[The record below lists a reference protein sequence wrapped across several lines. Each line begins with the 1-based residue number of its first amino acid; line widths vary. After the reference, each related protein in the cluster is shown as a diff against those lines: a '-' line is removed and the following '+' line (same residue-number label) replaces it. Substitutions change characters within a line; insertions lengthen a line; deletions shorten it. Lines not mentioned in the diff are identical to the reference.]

1 MIRQPADPKGQPAG
15 SPEGTT
21 IYIGDVFASPSPT
34 VVRTLLGSCIAVCLY
49 DPVLRVGG
57 MNHFML
63 PEASGSADAD
73 STRFGAYSMD
83 VLIGEL
89 MMRCKAD
96 RRRLVAKVFG
106 GAHVVDMKQTE
117 DSVPNKNIRFIRQ
130 FLADEGFPILAE
142 DVGGFRPRLVVF
154 HTGENRVRVKHLDTA
169 KARQHLQTN
178 EVQVAAK
185 KPDFGDVTL
194 F

>member
-1 MIRQPADPKGQPAG
+1 MSTSFTSGN
-15 SPEGTT
+15 ETT
-21 IYIGDVFASPSPT
+21 IYIGGVFASAQPT
-34 VVRTLLGSCIAVCLY
+34 VVKTLLGSCIAVCLY
-49 DPVLRVGG
+49 DPVARAGG

-63 PEASGSADAD
+63 PEASGSKDDAV
-73 STRFGAYSMD
+73 STRFGAYAMD

-106 GAHVVDMKQTE
+106 GAHVVAMKQTD

-130 FLADEGFPILAE
+130 FLADDGIPLVAE
-142 DVGGFRPRLVVF
+142 DLGGFQPRLVVF
-154 HTGENRVRVKHLDTA
+154 HTGDGRARVKHLDTP
-169 KARQHLQTN
+169 KARMHLVET
-178 EVQVAAK
+178 EAPVAPK
-185 KPDFGDVTL
+185 KTDFGDITL